1 MGISVF
7 IDHRVL
13 RPRSVKNIYTVPSW
27 RGKGVAMALLREIIS
42 YVKKTDAR
50 RIWLHA
56 TEDGKR
62 LYEKVGFVST
72 TDEMELIW

>member
-1 MGISVF
+1 
-7 IDHRVL
+7 
-13 RPRSVKNIYTVPSW
+13 
-27 RGKGVAMALLREIIS
+27 MALLREIIS